1 MKLETI
7 FALPF
12 YFAPISDGLG
22 DLLVSLPG
30 LLTLVR
36 TGEPTFLII
45 RSPKQEQVAELIP
58 GLSGAIREP
67 DFHAKVKRSDDIFVN
82 MRDHPLQTEAIFGSD
97 AYFEKNGPLNIVD
110 LCRQICF
117 DLIERDLK
125 IPLQF
130 EYEPFPYKKNSASFH
145 KVIFIPGSA
154 GRFKCWPLDSW
165 LNLYKALSSRG
176 LECIVI
182 GQPDKSPEV
191 LELLEYTK
199 DLGLAHVKTPTLKD
213 AIDVISSA
221 SAVISVD
228 TGLMHLSVQQQ
239 KPTIAMHLKRS
250 IFIRPENN
258 CISIIAEDCIP
269 ECLTWTQNDG
279 PSKSINF
286 ETYAEIEFNPCYGQQ
301 NCKRIAE
308 IEFERVL
315 SEYEKLMTKPMN
327 T

>member
-67 DFHAKVKRSDDIFVN
+67 DFHARVKGSDDVFVN

-130 EYEPFPYKKNSASFH
+130 VYEPFPYKKNVSSFN
-145 KVIFIPGSA
+145 KVILIPGSA

-165 LNLYKALSSRG
+165 LNLYKALASRG
-176 LECIVI
+176 LECVVI

-191 LELLEYTK
+191 FELL
-199 DLGLAHVKTPTLKD
+199 DHGRVFGLVHVATPTLQD

-221 SAVISVD
+221 RAVVSVD

-239 KPTIAMHLKRS
+239 KPTIALHLKRS
-250 IFIRPENN
+250 IFVRPERN

-269 ECLTWTQNDG
+269 ECLTWTQNDS
-279 PSKSINF
+279 PSKAINF
-286 ETYAEIEFNPCYGQQ
+286 ETYAEIEFNPCYEQQ
-301 NCKRIAE
+301 SCKRIAE
-308 IEFERVL
+308 ISFEKVL
-315 SEYEKLMTKPMN
+315 SEYDNLIATAVN
-327 T
+327 L